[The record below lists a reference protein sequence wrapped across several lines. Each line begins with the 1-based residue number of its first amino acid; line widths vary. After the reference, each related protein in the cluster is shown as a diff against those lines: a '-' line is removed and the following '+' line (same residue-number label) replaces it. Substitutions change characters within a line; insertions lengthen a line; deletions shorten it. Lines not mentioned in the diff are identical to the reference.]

1 MAAGILAFLLRYLT
15 AAGEL
20 KPLEV
25 PLYLLKEKIQ
35 YSAISGTAGAED
47 FFFLTLI

>member
-1 MAAGILAFLLRYLT
+1 MAAGILAFLLCYLT

-25 PLYLLKEKIQ
+25 PFYLLKE
-35 YSAISGTAGAED
+35 YSAISGTTGAED
-47 FFFLTLI
+47 FFFLH